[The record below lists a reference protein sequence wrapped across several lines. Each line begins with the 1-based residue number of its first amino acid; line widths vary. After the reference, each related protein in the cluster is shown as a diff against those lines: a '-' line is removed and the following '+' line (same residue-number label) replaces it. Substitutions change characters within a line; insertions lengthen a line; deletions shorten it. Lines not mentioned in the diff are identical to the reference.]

1 MTALKNESSLASI
14 IPKKRSA
21 KSQKP
26 NILLIHP
33 VFSSTG
39 KKTLPVGLCY
49 LAAYLRNKINNLDL
63 EIFDAHILN
72 SSLSQIQRKILQRKW
87 EIIGISYWTI
97 QAENSFTISSFI
109 KKHTDSFLVHGGVH
123 ATVCPE
129 EAIKYTDCIV
139 LHEGEETF
147 FELVQAVLNGRKGF
161 EDIQGI
167 MYKKDGKIITTSPRT
182 FISNLDELPFPAFDL
197 LPLELYDS
205 PMHVTGGRRL
215 PLIGSRGCPYNCT
228 FCTSPLFWKRKLRTR
243 TPLNIVTE
251 IAENKSHYGVHQIHF
266 WDDNMIINKNWMQE
280 LCNLLIS
287 KKMKINWCGLSR
299 AEHIVKHYNLLPL
312 MKKAG
317 CVGIEIGIESFSDQ
331 TAQMINKGEKVKDMM
346 RAAIFMKKAGIVPL
360 YTHMIFTPGET
371 ISSYHEKEG
380 FLKSIELK
388 RFSSDSNLGQATTPH
403 RKTVFEKEASSL
415 GVVLCKELGHYNHQ
429 RVNFI
434 PFSLLNDIP
443 IKNFKGEFMPYVLE
457 SLRLITTGISL
468 NPKEIRAY
476 IITTLLLLKYING
489 KNTLK
494 QLTDKIIKAFHF
506 PKENTM
512 QYCALAI
519 ATLAR
524 KNLIKSDCNIKN

>member
-1 MTALKNESSLASI
+1 LDSI
-14 IPKKRSA
+14 APKKRSA

-26 NILLIHP
+26 SILLIHP
-33 VFSSTG
+33 VFSYTG

-72 SSLSQIQRKILQRKW
+72 SSLFQLQRKILQKKW

-97 QAENSFTISSFI
+97 QAENSFIISSFI
-109 KKHTDSFLVHGGVH
+109 KKHVDSFLVHGGVH

-129 EAIKYTDCIV
+129 EAIQYADCIV

-147 FELVQAVLNGRKGF
+147 FELVQAVLNGRKGLD
-161 EDIQGI
+161 DIPGI
-167 MYKKDGKIITTSPRT
+167 VHKKDGKIITTPPRP

-197 LPLELYDS
+197 LPLGLYDS
-205 PMHVTGGRRL
+205 PMHVTGGKRL
-215 PLIGSRGCPYNCT
+215 PLIGSRGCPYNCS

-251 IAENKSHYGVHQIHF
+251 IAENKRRYGIHQIHF
-266 WDDNMIINKNWMQE
+266 WDDNMVINKSWIQE
-280 LCNLLIS
+280 LCNLLIT

-299 AEHIVKHYNLLPL
+299 AEHIVKQRNLLPL

-331 TAQMINKGEKVKDMM
+331 AAQITNKGEKIKDMI
-346 RAAIFMKKAGIVPL
+346 RAARFMKKAGIVPL
-360 YTHMIFTPGET
+360 YTHMVFTPGET
-371 ISSYHEKEG
+371 ISSYYEKER

-388 RFSSDSNLGQATTPH
+388 KFSSDGGFGQAATPH
-403 RKTVFEKEASSL
+403 RKTVFEREAPSL
-415 GVVLCKELGHYNHQ
+415 GIVLCKELSHYSHQ

-443 IKNFKGEFMPYVLE
+443 VKNCKGDFMPYVFE
-457 SLRLITTGISL
+457 SLRLILVSISL
-468 NPKEIRAY
+468 SPKEIRAY
-476 IITTLLLLKYING
+476 IITTCLLLKYING

-494 QLTDKIIKAFHF
+494 QLTNKIINAFSF
-506 PKENTM
+506 PKENTIR
-512 QYCALAI
+512 YCALAI
-519 ATLAR
+519 AALAR
-524 KNLIKSDCNIKN
+524 KNLIKSNCSITN